1 MPSTFD
7 IELGG
12 RIMALF
18 ISDNGNGKTV
28 AAASFP
34 GPIKF
39 FDFDGRMQP
48 VKLFYPNRR
57 DITYDIVGIDT
68 QRPNAGYPGCISF
81 MDFAREFEDLQDRC
95 PWATVVIDSIT
106 ALTATA
112 VGFQLGIKSKEGK
125 GKKLSSGIQVPSWD
139 EFNGETSVVQQILD
153 VAKVLPCNVI
163 FTAHPVDKSVDVGG
177 TLKKARSIAAY
188 GTKTPSLV
196 PIYFNEIYQFGI
208 EPPNAPDA
216 PAQRF
221 ILTQPT
227 GKDMAKTA
235 LPLPPRIDITSKPL
249 YPLLQEYCRKHNV
262 KLAEKESAKEAGKV
276 VDITSKQPELTTNK

>member
-1 MPSTFD
+1 
-7 IELGG
+7 
-12 RIMALF
+12 MALF

-28 AAASFP
+28 AAGSFP

-39 FDFDGRMQP
+39 YDFDGRLQP
-48 VKLFYPNRR
+48 LKLFYPTRK
-57 DITYDIVGIDT
+57 DITYDIVGIEA
-68 QRPNAGYPGCISF
+68 QRPSGNFPGCISF
-81 MDFAREFEDLQDRC
+81 MDFAKEYEELQDRC
-95 PWATVVIDSIT
+95 PWETVVVDSIT

-153 VAKVLPCNVI
+153 VSKILPCNVV
-163 FTAHPVDKSVDVGG
+163 FTAHPVDKSIDAGGG

-196 PIYFNEIYQFGI
+196 PIYFNEIYQFGV
-208 EPPNAPDA
+208 EPPTAPDQ
-216 PAQRF
+216 PSQRF

-235 LPLPPRIDITSKPL
+235 LPLPPRIDITNKPL
-249 YPLLQEYCRKHNV
+249 YPILKRYCEEHNIKLQ
-262 KLAEKESAKEAGKV
+262 AKIEEAKV
-276 VDITSKQPELTTNK
+276 

>member
-1 MPSTFD
+1 MPSTYD
-7 IELGG
+7 IVLGG

-39 FDFDGRMQP
+39 YDFDGRMQP
-48 VKLFYPNRR
+48 VKLFYPNRK
-57 DITYDIVGIDT
+57 DIDYDIVGIEE
-68 QRPNAGYPGCISF
+68 QRPTGDYPGCIGF
-81 MDFAREFEDLQDRC
+81 MQFAKQFEELQDRC
-95 PWATVVIDSIT
+95 PWATVVVDSFT
-106 ALTATA
+106 ALTAVA
-112 VGFQLGIKSKEGK
+112 VGFQLGIKAREGK

-139 EFNGETSVVQQILD
+139 EFNGEASVVQQILD
-153 VAKVLPCNVI
+153 VAKILPCNMI
-163 FTAHPVDKSVDVGG
+163 FTAHPVDKSIDTGG

-208 EPPNAPDA
+208 EPPSAPDQ

-221 ILTQPT
+221 VLTQPT

-235 LPLPPRIDITSKPL
+235 LPLPPRIDITNKPL
-249 YPLLQEYCRKHNV
+249 YPILKEICAKHNL
-262 KLAEKESAKEAGKV
+262 KLEARAEERSSKV
-276 VDITSKQPELTTNK
+276 VDIKPKEPEPTTTK

>member
-1 MPSTFD
+1 MANVHA

-12 RIMALF
+12 RFMGLF

-39 FDFDGRMQP
+39 YDFDGRMQP
-48 VKLFYPNRR
+48 VKLFYPTRK
-57 DITYDIVGIDT
+57 DIEYDIVGIENHPPT
-68 QRPNAGYPGCISF
+68 ATYPGCISF
-81 MDFAREFEDLQDRC
+81 MDFAREFENLQDRC
-95 PWATVVIDSIT
+95 PWGTVVVDSIT
-106 ALTATA
+106 ALTATS

-153 VAKVLPCNVI
+153 IAKILPCNVI
-163 FTAHPVDKSVDVGG
+163 FTAHPVDKSVDAGGG

-208 EPPNAPDA
+208 EPPLAPDQ

-235 LPLPPRIDITSKPL
+235 LPLPPRIDITGKPL
-249 YPLLQEYCRKHNV
+249 YPILQKYCKDYNI
-262 KLAEKESAKEAGKV
+262 KLGGGEG
-276 VDITSKQPELTTNK
+276 D

>member
-1 MPSTFD
+1 MANTYD
-7 IELGG
+7 IVLGG

-57 DITYDIVGIDT
+57 DIDYDLVGMEAV
-68 QRPNAGYPGCISF
+68 RPNASFPGCISF
-81 MDFAREFEDLQDRC
+81 MDFAKQFEDLQDRC
-95 PWATVVIDSIT
+95 PWATVVVDSIT

-112 VGFQLGIKSKEGK
+112 VGFQLGIKAKDGK
-125 GKKLSSGIQVPSWD
+125 GKKLSSGIQVPTWD

-163 FTAHPVDKSVDVGG
+163 FTAHPVDKSIDMGG

-208 EPPNAPDA
+208 EPPAAPNE

-221 ILTQPT
+221 VLTQPT

-235 LPLPPRIDITSKPL
+235 LPLPPRINITGKPL
-249 YPLLQEYCRKHNV
+249 YPILKEICAQHNL
-262 KLAEKESAKEAGKV
+262 KLEEKVAERSTNV
-276 VDITSKQPELTTNK
+276 VDTKTQNPVETK

>member
-1 MPSTFD
+1 MPSTYD
-7 IELGG
+7 IVLGG

-28 AAASFP
+28 AAGSFP

-39 FDFDGRMQP
+39 YDFDGRMQP
-48 VKLFYPNRR
+48 IKLFYPTRR
-57 DITYDIVGIDT
+57 DISYDVVGIEA
-68 QRPNAGYPGCISF
+68 QRPNGQYPGCISF

-106 ALTATA
+106 ALTATS

-125 GKKLSSGIQVPSWD
+125 GKRLSSGIQVPSWD

-153 VAKVLPCNVI
+153 VAKVLPCHVI
-163 FTAHPVDKSVDVGG
+163 FTAHPVEKSVDIGG

-196 PIYFNEIYQFGI
+196 PIYFNEIYQFGV
-208 EPPNAPDA
+208 EPPSAPDQ
-216 PAQRF
+216 PPQRF
-221 ILTQPT
+221 IITVPT

-235 LPLPPRIDITSKPL
+235 LPLPTRIDITNKPL
-249 YPLLQEYCRKHNV
+249 FPILKDICSKHNV
-262 KLAEKESAKEAGKV
+262 RLEEKEAEGRKKAESV
-276 VDITSKQPELTTNK
+276 TVQPEEKENK

>member
-1 MPSTFD
+1 MPNVND
-7 IELGG
+7 IVLGG

-39 FDFDGRMQP
+39 YDFDGRMQP
-48 VKLFYPNRR
+48 VKLFYPHRK
-57 DITYDIVGIDT
+57 DITYDLVGMEA
-68 QRPNAGYPGCISF
+68 QRPSGSFPGCIGL
-81 MDFAREFEDLQDRC
+81 MDFAKEYEDLQDRC
-95 PWATVVIDSIT
+95 PWETVVIDSIT
-106 ALTATA
+106 ALTATV

-139 EFNGETSVVQQILD
+139 EFNGETSVVQQVLD
-153 VAKVLPCNVI
+153 VSKVLPCHVI
-163 FTAHPVDKSVDVGG
+163 FTAHPVDKSIDMGGG

-196 PIYFNEIYQFGI
+196 PIYFNEIYQFGV
-208 EPPNAPDA
+208 EPPSAPGE

-235 LPLPPRIDITSKPL
+235 LPLPPRIDITNKPL
-249 YPLLQEYCRKHNV
+249 YPLLKKYCEDHNV
-262 KLAEKESAKEAGKV
+262 KLQEREASLAK
-276 VDITSKQPELTTNK
+276 

>member
-1 MPSTFD
+1 MPNVFD
-7 IELGG
+7 IVLGG

-28 AAASFP
+28 AAGSFP

-48 VKLFYPNRR
+48 LKLFYPNRK
-57 DITYDIVGIDT
+57 DITYDLVGMEAI
-68 QRPNAGYPGCISF
+68 RPGPNFPGCISF

-95 PWATVVIDSIT
+95 PWETVVVDSIT

-125 GKKLSSGIQVPSWD
+125 GKKLTSGIQVPSWD

-153 VAKVLPCNVI
+153 VSKVLPCNVI
-163 FTAHPVDKSVDVGG
+163 FTAHPVDKSVDVGGG

-196 PIYFNEIYQFGI
+196 PIYFNEIYQFGV
-208 EPPNAPDA
+208 EPPSAPNE

-221 ILTQPT
+221 VLTQPT

-235 LPLPPRIDITSKPL
+235 LPLPPRIDITNKPL
-249 YPLLQEYCRKHNV
+249 YPILQKYCAEHNV
-262 KLAEKESAKEAGKV
+262 KLQGKAEEVSV
-276 VDITSKQPELTTNK
+276 

>member
-1 MPSTFD
+1 M
-7 IELGG
+7 G
-12 RIMALF
+12 LF

-39 FDFDGRMQP
+39 YDFDGRMQP
-48 VKLFYPNRR
+48 VKLFYPNRT
-57 DITYDIVGIDT
+57 DIEYDLVGIEEV
-68 QRPNAGYPGCISF
+68 RPNGAYPGCISF
-81 MDFAREFEDLQDRC
+81 MQFAKEFENLQDRC
-95 PWATVVIDSIT
+95 PWGTVVVDSIT

-125 GKKLSSGIQVPSWD
+125 GKKLTSGIQVPSWD

-153 VAKVLPCNVI
+153 VAKVLPCHVI
-163 FTAHPVDKSVDVGG
+163 FTAHPVDKSIDTGG

-208 EPPNAPDA
+208 EPPSAPNE

-235 LPLPPRIDITSKPL
+235 LPLPPRIDITNKPL
-249 YPLLQEYCRKHNV
+249 YPILKRICAEHNV
-262 KLAEKESAKEAGKV
+262 KLEEKEAERSKKEPPT
-276 VDITSKQPELTTNK
+276 DPNNNK

>member
-1 MPSTFD
+1 
-7 IELGG
+7 
-12 RIMALF
+12 MALF

-28 AAASFP
+28 AAGSFP

-39 FDFDGRMQP
+39 WDFDGGMSSI
-48 VKLFYPNRR
+48 KLFYPNRR
-57 DITYDIVGIDT
+57 DISYDVVGVEA
-68 QRPNAGYPGCISF
+68 QRPNGQYPGCISF
-81 MDFAREFEDLQDRC
+81 MDFAREFENLQDRC
-95 PWATVVIDSIT
+95 PWGTVVVDSIT

-112 VGFQLGIKSKEGK
+112 VGFQLGIKAKEGK

-153 VAKVLPCNVI
+153 VAKTLPCNVI
-163 FTAHPVDKSVDVGG
+163 FTAHPVDKSIDAGGG

-196 PIYFNEIYQFGI
+196 PIYFREIYQFGV
-208 EPPNAPDA
+208 EPPLGPDQ

-227 GKDMAKTA
+227 GKDIAKTA
-235 LPLPPRIDITSKPL
+235 LPLPPRIDITNKPL
-249 YPLLQEYCRKHNV
+249 YPILQRICGEHNI
-262 KLAEKESAKEAGKV
+262 KLDAKEAERSASSSTAEPT
-276 VDITSKQPELTTNK
+276 TSK

>member
-1 MPSTFD
+1 MPNTFD
-7 IELGG
+7 IVLGG

-39 FDFDGRMQP
+39 YDFDGRMQP

-57 DITYDIVGIDT
+57 DITYDLVGIES
-68 QRPNAGYPGCISF
+68 QRPNGEFPGCIGF
-81 MDFAREFEDLQDRC
+81 MDFAREFESLQDRC
-95 PWATVVIDSIT
+95 PWGTVVVDSIT
-106 ALTATA
+106 ALTATS
-112 VGFQLGIKSKEGK
+112 VGFQLGIKAREGK

-153 VAKVLPCNVI
+153 VAKILPCNVI
-163 FTAHPVDKSVDVGG
+163 FTAHPVDKSIDAGGG

-196 PIYFNEIYQFGI
+196 PIYFNEIYQFGV
-208 EPPNAPDA
+208 EPPSGPDQ

-221 ILTQPT
+221 IMTQPT

-235 LPLPPRIDITSKPL
+235 LPLPPRIDITNKPL
-249 YPLLQEYCRKHNV
+249 YPILKEYCAKHNV
-262 KLAEKESAKEAGKV
+262 KLEAKAEAERSRQSESSE
-276 VDITSKQPELTTNK
+276 NK

>member
-1 MPSTFD
+1 MPNTYD
-7 IELGG
+7 IVLGG

-48 VKLFYPNRR
+48 VKLFYPQRK
-57 DITYDIVGIDT
+57 DITYDLVGIEA
-68 QRPNAGYPGCISF
+68 QRPSGDYPGCISF
-81 MDFAREFEDLQDRC
+81 MDFAKEFEDLQDRC
-95 PWATVVIDSIT
+95 PWATVVVDSLT

-112 VGFQLGIKSKEGK
+112 VGFQLGIKSREGK
-125 GKKLSSGIQVPSWD
+125 GKKLSSGIQVPTWD

-153 VAKVLPCNVI
+153 VAKILPCNVV
-163 FTAHPVDKSVDVGG
+163 FTAHPVDKSIDVGG
-177 TLKKARSIAAY
+177 TLRKARSIAAY

-196 PIYFNEIYQFGI
+196 PIYFNEIYQFGV
-208 EPPNAPDA
+208 E

-221 ILTQPT
+221 IMTQPT

-235 LPLPPRIDITSKPL
+235 LPLPPRIDITNKQL
-249 YPLLQEYCRKHNV
+249 YPILQEHCRKHNV
-262 KLAEKESAKEAGKV
+262 KLEAREAERSAGKV
-276 VDITSKQPELTTNK
+276 VDITTKQDAPTTT

>member
-1 MPSTFD
+1 MPNIYD
-7 IELGG
+7 IQLGG

-28 AAASFP
+28 AAGSFP

-39 FDFDGRMQP
+39 YDFDGRMQP
-48 VKLFYPNRR
+48 LKLFYPTRR
-57 DITYDIVGIDT
+57 DITYDTVGIES
-68 QRPNAGYPGCISF
+68 QRPSGDYPGCIGF

-106 ALTATA
+106 ALTATS
-112 VGFQLGIKSKEGK
+112 VGFQLGIKAREGK

-163 FTAHPVDKSVDVGG
+163 FTAHPVDKSTDVGG
-177 TLKKARSIAAY
+177 TLKKSRSIAAY

-196 PIYFNEIYQFGI
+196 PIYFNEIYQFGV
-208 EPPNAPDA
+208 EPPSGPDQ

-235 LPLPPRIDITSKPL
+235 LPLPPRIDITNKPL
-249 YPLLQEYCRKHNV
+249 YPILRDICAAHNV
-262 KLAEKESAKEAGKV
+262 KLAAKEAEREAKKQQDESSGK
-276 VDITSKQPELTTNK
+276 

>member
-1 MPSTFD
+1 MPNVFD
-7 IELGG
+7 IQLGG

-28 AAASFP
+28 AAGSFP
-34 GPIKF
+34 GPIHF

-48 VKLFYPNRR
+48 LKKFYPTKK
-57 DITYDIVGIDT
+57 DITYDIVGIEA
-68 QRPNAGYPGCISF
+68 QRPSGDFPGCIGL
-81 MDFAREFEDLQDRC
+81 MDFARAYEELQDRC
-95 PWATVVIDSIT
+95 PYATVVIDSFT
-106 ALTATA
+106 AMTATI
-112 VGFQLGIKSKEGK
+112 VGFQLGIKSKEGR

-139 EFNGETSVVQQILD
+139 EFNGETSVVQQVLD
-153 VAKVLPCNVI
+153 ISKVLPCNVI
-163 FTAHPVDKSVDVGG
+163 CTAHPVAKSVDVGG
-177 TLKKARSIAAY
+177 TLKKATSIAAY

-208 EPPNAPDA
+208 EPPNAPDQ

-235 LPLPPRIDITSKPL
+235 LPLPPRIDITNKPL
-249 YPLLQEYCRKHNV
+249 YPELKRFCEAFNV
-262 KLAEKESAKEAGKV
+262 KLEAKVAEGRASSATE
-276 VDITSKQPELTTNK
+276 TTVK

>member
-1 MPSTFD
+1 LMPNVFD
-7 IELGG
+7 IVLGG

-28 AAASFP
+28 AAGSFP

-48 VKLFYPNRR
+48 LKLFYPNRK
-57 DITYDIVGIDT
+57 DITYDLVGMEAV
-68 QRPNAGYPGCISF
+68 RPGPGYPGCIGF
-81 MDFAREFEDLQDRC
+81 MDFAKEFEDLQDRC
-95 PWATVVIDSIT
+95 PWETVVVDSIT

-125 GKKLSSGIQVPSWD
+125 GKKLTSGIQVPSWD

-153 VAKVLPCNVI
+153 VSKVLPCNVI
-163 FTAHPVDKSVDVGG
+163 FTAHPVDKSIDVGGG

-196 PIYFNEIYQFGI
+196 PIYFNEIYQFGV
-208 EPPNAPDA
+208 EPPNAPNE

-235 LPLPPRIDITSKPL
+235 LPLPPRIDITNKPL
-249 YPLLQEYCRKHNV
+249 YPLLQKYCAEHNV
-262 KLAEKESAKEAGKV
+262 KLQSRAEEV
-276 VDITSKQPELTTNK
+276 VA